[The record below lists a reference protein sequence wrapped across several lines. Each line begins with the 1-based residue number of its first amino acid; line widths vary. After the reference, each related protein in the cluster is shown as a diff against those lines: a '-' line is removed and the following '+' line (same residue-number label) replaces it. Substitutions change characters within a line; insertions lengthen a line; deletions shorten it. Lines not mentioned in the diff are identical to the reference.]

1 MINLLNNQK
10 ALDEVVFENRNKS
23 YGAYALRQSESSNVA
38 KSLVITFSFFLSIFL
53 IAFAYV
59 NKADK
64 IEMTYENIPT
74 DLNSSLE
81 VDLTPQK
88 DIAEDV
94 PKEKPTETPKS
105 ETGNVTPT
113 DDKTDGSMST
123 NENQNTSSTPNP
135 DGDGKGT
142 PTDSVGTG
150 TFTVKKPDPSSE
162 NELEKFP
169 DVLPQFDGNMQQFIA
184 SNLKYPGIAVSEG
197 AQGVIYVAFVVEKDG
212 SLSNF
217 EVLKGKIGYGCEQE
231 AIRVLK
237 SMPKWKVGYKNNKAI
252 RYPCVLP
259 IKFSLK

>member
-1 MINLLNNQK
+1 MNTPFNSQK
-10 ALDEVVFENRNKS
+10 LVDDIIFENRNKA
-23 YGAYALRQSESSNVA
+23 YGAYALRQSENTNVT
-38 KSLVITFSFFLSIFL
+38 KSLLMTAAFFLSIFF

-64 IEMTYENIPT
+64 IEIPQSNIIP
-74 DLNSSLE
+74 DINSGVE
-81 VDLTPQK
+81 V
-88 DIAEDV
+88 
-94 PKEKPTETPKS
+94 
-105 ETGNVTPT
+105 NVTPPEKPKDLPKDKSDSAPKTESGQVTAT
-113 DDKTDGSMST
+113 DEKNDNNLST
-123 NENQNTSSTPNP
+123 NDKQNISTNPNP
-135 DGDGKGT
+135 DGKGVDT
-142 PTDSVGTG
+142 TDREDPGLPKEV
-150 TFTVKKPDPSSE
+150 VKEDPDK
-162 NELEKFP
+162 LEKFP
-169 DVLPQFDGNMQQFIA
+169 DVLPLFDGNMQQFIA
-184 SNLKYPGIAVSEG
+184 SNLKYPGIAISEG